1 MSTWGTWGLMGVNV
15 LLFLIFQILVEPWR
29 RRRLVKG
36 FEEKVKEAIETEA
49 VASRNI
55 VAGLT
60 RAVEAGAATA
70 AEAAAAA
77 EPVAEM
83 AVSEGILE
91 DIVSKVEPGSVHA
104 APAGDMAPVEAVLEK
119 ISAERTFAEQLS
131 TYASTEYWSEVIQDI
146 FSDRNVVLT
155 KRELTKFALQ
165 SATVGATIIGLT
177 IAIFRTN

>member
-49 VASRNI
+49 EASRTI

-60 RAVEAGAATA
+60 RAVEAGAATTA
-70 AEAAAAA
+70 VASAAA

-83 AVSEGILE
+83 AVSESILE
-91 DIVSKVEPGSVHA
+91 DVVSDEPNTVLVA
-104 APAGDMAPVEAVLEK
+104 APGEVAPVDAIPEEGL
-119 ISAERTFAEQLS
+119 AERTFADQLS
-131 TYASTEYWSEVIQDI
+131 TYASTEYWREVIQDI
-146 FSDRNVVLT
+146 SSDRNVVLT
-155 KRELTKFALQ
+155 QRELTKIALQ

-177 IAIFRTN
+177 IAIFRLN

>member
-15 LLFLIFQILVEPWR
+15 LLFLIFQVLVEPWR

-36 FEEKVKEAIETEA
+36 FEEKVKEAIEAEA
-49 VASRNI
+49 VASRTI

-70 AEAAAAA
+70 VEAAVAAQ
-77 EPVAEM
+77 PVAEM
-83 AVSEGILE
+83 AVSENIIA
-91 DIVSKVEPGSVHA
+91 DATPNIEPGSELA
-104 APAGDMAPVEAVLEK
+104 ATPGDVTPVEAVSEEK
-119 ISAERTFAEQLS
+119 LVERTFAERLS
-131 TYASTEYWSEVIQDI
+131 TYASTTYWKEVIEDI

-155 KRELTKFALQ
+155 QRELTNFALQ

-177 IAIFRTN
+177 FAILRSN